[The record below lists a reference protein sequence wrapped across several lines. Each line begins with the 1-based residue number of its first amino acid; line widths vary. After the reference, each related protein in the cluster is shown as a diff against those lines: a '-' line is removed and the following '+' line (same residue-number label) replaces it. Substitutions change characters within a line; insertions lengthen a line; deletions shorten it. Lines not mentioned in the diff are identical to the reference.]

1 MINRIIIIIIIII
14 FATIIITTFNKNN
27 NKIEPFQYILVG
39 RTFKPYE
46 YAPVKKKNKIPTIQ
60 TPDSFVCG
68 YLCSTTPGCTGYNY
82 FLNECTMYRQKEYHP
97 YKSYYR
103 YW

>member
-1 MINRIIIIIIIII
+1 MSVLIVIIIIIIIIII
-14 FATIIITTFNKNN
+14 FNKNN
-27 NKIEPFQYILVG
+27 SIEPFQYILVG

-46 YAPVKKKNKIPTIQ
+46 FAPINKKDKIPTIQ

-68 YLCSTTPGCTGYNY
+68 YLCSTTPGCTGYNH